1 MLVSWAGSEH
11 VQYVCMYETVLDNCV
26 CVSDTCSWNT
36 PADSP
41 ALPVGSLPVGV
52 QIEEAR
58 RTHTEEGGREER
70 ERITKVTI

>member
-1 MLVSWAGSEH
+1 M
-11 VQYVCMYETVLDNCV
+11 

-41 ALPVGSLPVGV
+41 ALPAGVLPVGV

-58 RTHTEEGGREER
+58 RTHTEEGGRERRKR
-70 ERITKVTI
+70 ENYKGDHLLKANQHRPMR